1 MNDFLT
7 ILFMVLIGALIG
19 GFTNY
24 LAIKMLFRPYQP
36 IYVFGKKLPFT
47 PGLIPKRRTELAEQ
61 LGKMVVEH
69 LLTVDSIKQK
79 VITPQ
84 FRGEAIRWLQE
95 KVNQYQYS
103 NVTVEEAL
111 SKFGFENAHQ
121 QIEAQISN
129 VVSSKVST
137 WYMDHKEE
145 KLQDIMPS
153 KLSEVVEE
161 KLPEVS
167 DFILQKGKD
176 FVASIE
182 GKKQLENMIEDFFK
196 DKGMLWNMLQ
206 VFMKNEK
213 LVDKIQIEI
222 LHFLKSEGSKEFVTD
237 LIRKEW
243 NTLKDRK
250 VEYVYEQFGIEKV
263 VAPMQRELINVLQL
277 GQYFT
282 MPIGK
287 LVENNAALLNDR
299 IIPSVMDLFF
309 NSIFEN
315 IEHFMEKLHLQ
326 GIVKEQVDAF
336 PVERLE
342 EMVLSIMKSEL
353 GMITYLGA
361 LLGGLIGVVQGI
373 IAILA

>member
-1 MNDFLT
+1 MNNFLT

-47 PGLIPKRRTELAEQ
+47 PGLIPKRRAELAEQ
-61 LGKMVVEH
+61 MGKMVVEH
-69 LLTVDSIKQK
+69 LLTVESIKQK

-95 KVNQYQYS
+95 KVNQYKYS
-103 NVTVEEAL
+103 DVTVEEAI
-111 SKFGFENAHQ
+111 SRFGFENAHQ
-121 QIEAQISN
+121 QIEAQIST
-129 VVSSKVST
+129 VVSNKVSS

-161 KLPEVS
+161 KLPEVA

-176 FVASIE
+176 FFTSIE
-182 GKKQLENMIEDFFK
+182 GKKQLEKMIEDFFK
-196 DKGMLWNMLQ
+196 DKGMLWNMVQ

-213 LVDKIQIEI
+213 LVDRIQTEI
-222 LHFLKSEGSKEFVTD
+222 LHFLKSEGTKEFLTE

-250 VEYVYEQFGIEKV
+250 VEYVYEQFGVEKV
-263 VAPMQRELINVLQL
+263 VAPMQRELINMLQL
-277 GQYFT
+277 EQYFT

-287 LVENNAALLNDR
+287 LVENNEVFLNDR

-309 NSIFEN
+309 ESIFEN
-315 IEHFMEKLHLQ
+315 VEKFMEKLHLQ

-373 IAILA
+373 IAILV